1 MTIQTVTELKESSKG
16 LLKSTSPVLVTR
28 RGRLAG
34 MYFPVPETTMP
45 ADLKKEVF
53 DVLSSELR
61 RQMDARAVDEGDVM
75 DDFEAWRKARRAARS
90 RR

>member
-1 MTIQTVTELKESSKG
+1 
-16 LLKSTSPVLVTR
+16 
-28 RGRLAG
+28 